1 MSMSETNVNTTSGA
15 DARTLGQ
22 RLDRLT
28 RLMQERAGRRPGF
41 TRYAAVALVAAA
53 LAGAGYEGYRYVHGA
68 GPAEV
73 KPTTAAVESVKPDE
87 VVKTTMRI
95 EGVYVTSGG
104 LVLCNSKR
112 NFRDADNV
120 VLVLPAGAATRE
132 TKSQLV
138 GKTFTGEVTK
148 GSYQGKAQLI
158 AVAGRY
164 ELK

>member
-1 MSMSETNVNTTSGA
+1 MSETNTTA
-15 DARTLGQ
+15 TNEARTLGQ

-41 TRYAAVALVAAA
+41 TRYALAVVGTAV
-53 LAGAGYEGYRYVHGA
+53 LAGAGYEAYHYVHGA
-68 GPAEV
+68 SPAEV
-73 KPTTAAVESVKPDE
+73 KPTAAAVEAVKSDE

-112 NFRDADNV
+112 NYRDADNM
-120 VLVLPAGAATRE
+120 VLVLPQGSVTRE
-132 TKSQLV
+132 TKNQLV
-138 GKTFTGEVTK
+138 GKTFAGEVTK
-148 GSYQGKAQLI
+148 GSYQGKAQLV

-164 ELK
+164 EVK